1 MWGLLQNPA
10 RSTGVATGHWPE
22 WEREGDTDD
31 GMNARGSGSTR
42 GAIGNRARQQQQQQ
56 QRQ

>member
-1 MWGLLQNPA
+1 M
-10 RSTGVATGHWPE
+10 ATGHWPE